1 MNPTTVI
8 GLVVALACV
17 LGSVV
22 VEGGHLGA
30 LVNLPAAMIVFGG
43 TFGAAVIGSRLEDV
57 LNLPRVL
64 RCALF
69 ARPADPVQVSAKMVE
84 MARLARREGFLG
96 LEREV
101 GKTRRSNPFMAKA
114 LQMVA
119 DGTSPEIVA
128 EILHTEMA
136 QLARRH
142 ARGAELLTSMGGLAP
157 TLGVTGTVMGLV
169 HMMGKIEDP
178 SSMGPAIAS
187 AFLATL
193 YGVASANLIFLPL
206 ATKLRSLSRDE
217 QLSCQIVT
225 EAVRAIQRGDSPMVV
240 AEALKAFVRPSLRE
254 QLDSA
259 GSVTAEG
266 PADERSRAA

>member
-1 MNPTTVI
+1 MNLATVL
-8 GLVVALACV
+8 GLVIALACV
-17 LGSVV
+17 LGSVL

-43 TFGAAVIGSRLEDV
+43 TFGAAAITAQVEDV

-64 RCALF
+64 RRACCG
-69 ARPADPVQVSAKMVE
+69 RHADPVQVCRTMIE

-96 LEREV
+96 LERQVHALE
-101 GKTRRSNPFMAKA
+101 RSSPFIAKA

-119 DGTSPEIVA
+119 DGTAPEIVA
-128 EILHTEMA
+128 EVLRTEVA
-136 QLARRH
+136 QLAHRH
-142 ARGAELLTSMGGLAP
+142 ARGAELLMTMGGLAP

-169 HMMGKIEDP
+169 HMMGKIDDP

-193 YGVASANLIFLPL
+193 YGVASANVIFIPL
-206 ATKLRSLSRDE
+206 AAKLKRLSRDE
-217 QLSCQIVT
+217 QQSCQIVL

-240 AEALKAFVRPSLRE
+240 AEALQSFVRPASRD
-254 QLDSA
+254 QLARA
-259 GSVTAEG
+259 GSASGEG
-266 PADERSRAA
+266 EPGERTQAA